1 MAKLFGP
8 PEHIPCPEFNV
19 KDFNQYQK
27 DCEQFEKSLAEF
39 CKEESPRCPDA
50 GKIISFPVAD
60 GQAKYMVFKYSELIF
75 IGTYDA
81 YHVDDALIRGL
92 RKADIVKKIKQR
104 ENISA
109 LFAKR

>member
-1 MAKLFGP
+1 
-8 PEHIPCPEFNV
+8 
-19 KDFNQYQK
+19 
-27 DCEQFEKSLAEF
+27 
-39 CKEESPRCPDA
+39 
-50 GKIISFPVAD
+50 
-60 GQAKYMVFKYSELIF
+60 MVFKYSELIF